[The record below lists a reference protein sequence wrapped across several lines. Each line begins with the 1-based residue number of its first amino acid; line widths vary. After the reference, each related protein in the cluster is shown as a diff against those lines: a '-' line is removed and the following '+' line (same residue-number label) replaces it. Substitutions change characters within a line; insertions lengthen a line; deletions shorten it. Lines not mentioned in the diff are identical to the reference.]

1 MLVDQI
7 LVEIAM
13 VDQTDRFNDLAG
25 RPHRWDLD
33 WGFLPMTSFNWWLVN
48 LHRPLRWF
56 GKHQEMQVI
65 EIYEPN

>member
-1 MLVDQI
+1 MKSQSYWRDGFIDVTSLVQMLIDQI

-33 WGFLPMTSFNWWLVN
+33 WGFLPMTSFN
-48 LHRPLRWF
+48 
-56 GKHQEMQVI
+56 
-65 EIYEPN
+65 